1 MKKTHPSLRTVDDL
15 ECCIISVGEPTLLD
29 CARSVLAQIY
39 LPAHRYAIFNVSP
52 LNESIN
58 AYHRKMRKKFSVKV
72 DADFILHED
81 CFERLYETIL
91 EKGDGYYCVSGL
103 VEDPFFGPIGGIHLY
118 RTEYVKDFVV
128 PDRIGCD
135 RFLDAEMRS
144 RGYRFHEIQTVLA
157 EHSVNGNWENV
168 FARYFRSGQKHT
180 HYGTHR
186 HEDYVKNMGRKWMEG
201 NKMAFV
207 ALISYCHGLLSPN
220 DKEKGLNFA
229 EKEIAM
235 MKSLIKKGT
244 VPFE

>member
-1 MKKTHPSLRTVDDL
+1 MKKTHPSLRAIDDL
-15 ECCIISVGEPTLLD
+15 ECCIISIGESTLVD
-29 CARSVLAQIY
+29 CAKSVFVQTY
-39 LPAHRYAIFNVSP
+39 LPTHRYAIFNVSP

-58 AYHRKMRKKFSVKV
+58 AYHSKMQRKYSIKV
-72 DADFILHED
+72 DADFILYKD

-91 EKGDGYYCVSGL
+91 EKGDEYYCVSGL

-118 RTEYVKDFVV
+118 RTEYVKDFTI

-144 RGYRFHEIQTVLA
+144 RGYKFHEIQTVLA
-157 EHSVNGNWENV
+157 EHRVNGKWENV

-201 NKMAFV
+201 DRMAF
-207 ALISYCHGLLSPN
+207 IGLCGYVLGLFTPD
-220 DKEKGLNFA
+220 DKEKGIGFA
-229 EKEIAM
+229 KREIAM
-235 MKSLIKKGT
+235 MSMIVEKGV
-244 VPFE
+244 VPL

>member
-1 MKKTHPSLRTVDDL
+1 MMKKKHPSLRAIDDL
-15 ECCIISVGEPTLLD
+15 ESCIISVGEPTLVD
-29 CARSVLAQIY
+29 CARSLIMQTY

-58 AYHRKMRKKFSVKV
+58 AYHSKMQRKYSIKV

-81 CFERLYETIL
+81 CFERLYETML
-91 EKGDGYYCVSGL
+91 EKGDEYYCVSGL
-103 VEDPFFGPIGGIHLY
+103 VEDSFFGPIGGIHLY
-118 RTEYVKDFVV
+118 RTQYVKDFVV

-135 RFLDAEMRS
+135 RLLDAEMRS
-144 RGYRFHEIQTVLA
+144 RGHRFHEIQTVLA
-157 EHSVNGNWENV
+157 EHRVNGKWENV

-207 ALISYCHGLLSPN
+207 CLTAYCHGLLTP
-220 DKEKGLNFA
+220 DDREKNAGFA
-229 EKEIAM
+229 KKEIAIM
-235 MKSLIKKGT
+235 STIIEKGII
-244 VPFE
+244 PL